1 MRIKFTKDLRGR
13 VLNQDISPINI
24 TLESLLQRLDS
35 ISWNYSS
42 LSIYAKRVC
51 DAYKLN
57 RIFEQLK
64 KVDMQQR
71 IIIIRENILSL
82 YGGEIGD
89 NCLAIYLFVYCINK
103 YSDKTFLE
111 AVKKFYEEVEIIKST
126 NQINTIINIGKADG
140 IFLEILD
147 DKGKLIDLPFMNK
160 WMYACIDKIFSK
172 LIEETE
178 DEELIRDRFLIY
190 NRISNKQ
197 VDFEN
202 NLERGIIK
210 QHKKVLLIYKVNGI
224 NEEITLKYLKR
235 RLDIQLN
242 IKYANRSCIMR
253 ELFPIIENITCL
265 GDFTIF
271 RFDFKH
277 FFESVEAR
285 KIFDEYVMNT
295 NLRRYEKDLLKR
307 LTELYKYCFAGIPT
321 SNAFIEIVA
330 NRFDQIL
337 KSKLWDRGLCFY
349 SRYVDDGIMVF
360 NEFVDKTHIQNML
373 NEAICEVFN
382 MPSVK
387 LNADKTCYLTKYPG
401 DLKFDYLGYQFEKSR
416 RGNKVIF
423 LFGIADSKI
432 SRYQNKLDSIIK
444 KYTKD
449 NNIELFRHRILYYIS
464 RTVFYTN
471 TNSRY
476 STVGKWDVSGIIENY
491 GLLRKYIVNKSR
503 LIRATQVFLFNGVYN
518 GCARAGLINKKT
530 PYFLRGK
537 GKDVYSIAYGLQKN
551 KTIIFHPNIGW
562 SSEYLKKQITR
573 LDSEMDLNKKSYRE
587 LSKIY
592 CTILRL

>member
-387 LNADKTCYLTKYPG
+387 LNADKTCYLTKYTG

-416 RGNKVIF
+416 RGNNVIF

>member
-1 MRIKFTKDLRGR
+1 MGIKFTKDLRGR

-51 DAYKLN
+51 DAYKLSK
-57 RIFEQLK
+57 IFEQLK
-64 KVDMQQR
+64 NSDMQQR
-71 IIIIRENILSL
+71 VTIIRENILFL

-89 NCLAIYLFVYCINK
+89 NCLAIYLFAYCVNR
-103 YSDKTFLE
+103 YSDKTFSE
-111 AVKKFYEEVEIIKST
+111 AVRKFYEETEIIKNT
-126 NQINTIINIGKADG
+126 NQINTIINIGKTDG

-147 DKGKLIDLPFMNK
+147 NKGKIIDFPFMNK
-160 WMYACIDKIFSK
+160 WMYAYIDKVFNK
-172 LIEETE
+172 LIEDTE
-178 DEELIRDRFLIY
+178 DKELIRDRFLVY
-190 NRISNKQ
+190 NRIKNKQ

-202 NLERGIIK
+202 NIEKGIIK
-210 QHKKVLLIYKVNGI
+210 QQKKARLIYKINGT
-224 NEEITLKYLKR
+224 NEEIALKYLKR
-235 RLDIQLN
+235 RLDIELN

-253 ELFPIIENITCL
+253 ELFPIIENITCF

-285 KIFDEYVMNT
+285 KIFDEFVVNT
-295 NLRRYEKDLLKR
+295 NLRRYEKDLLKK
-307 LTELYKYCFAGIPT
+307 LTELYKYCFAGLPT
-321 SNAFIEIVA
+321 SNAFIEVVA
-330 NRFDQIL
+330 NRFDQVL

-349 SRYVDDGIMVF
+349 SRYVDDGILVF
-360 NEFVDKTHIQNML
+360 NEFVDETYIQKML
-373 NEAICEVFN
+373 NYAIREVFN

-387 LNADKTCYLTKYPG
+387 LNDDKTCYLTKYTG
-401 DLKFDYLGYQFEKSR
+401 DLKFNYLGYQFEKSR

-423 LFGIADSKI
+423 LYGIADSKI
-432 SRYQNKLDSIIK
+432 SKYQNKLDAIIK
-444 KYTKD
+444 QYTKD

-464 RTVFYTN
+464 RAVFYTN

-476 STVGKWDVSGIIENY
+476 SILGKWDVSGIIENY

-503 LIRATQVFLFNGVYN
+503 LIRTTQVFLLNGVYD
-518 GCARAGLINKKT
+518 GCARAGLINKKV

-573 LDSEMDLNKKSYRE
+573 LAPEMELNKKSYRE

-592 CTILRL
+592 CDILRL

>member
-1 MRIKFTKDLRGR
+1 M
-13 VLNQDISPINI
+13 NQDISPINI

-387 LNADKTCYLTKYPG
+387 LNADKTCYLTKYTG

>member
-1 MRIKFTKDLRGR
+1 MRIKFAKDLRGR

-51 DAYKLN
+51 DAYKLS

-64 KVDMQQR
+64 NVDMQQR

-103 YSDKTFLE
+103 YSDKTSLE
-111 AVKKFYEEVEIIKST
+111 AVKKFYEEAEIIKNT

-160 WMYACIDKIFSK
+160 WMYAYIDKVFSK

-202 NLERGIIK
+202 NLEKGIIK
-210 QHKKVLLIYKVNGI
+210 QQKKVRLIYKVNGI

-271 RFDFKH
+271 KFDFKH

-285 KIFDEYVMNT
+285 KIFDEYVANT

-321 SNAFIEIVA
+321 SNAFIEVVA

-337 KSKLWDRGLCFY
+337 KSKLRDRGLCFY

-360 NEFVDKTHIQNML
+360 NEFVDKTYIQNML

-387 LNADKTCYLTKYPG
+387 LNADKTCYLTKYTG
-401 DLKFDYLGYQFEKSR
+401 DLKFNYLGYQFEKSR
-416 RGNKVIF
+416 RGDKVIF

-432 SRYQNKLDSIIK
+432 SKYQNRLDSIIK
-444 KYTKD
+444 QYTKD

-491 GLLRKYIVNKSR
+491 GLLRKYIVNKNR
-503 LIRATQVFLFNGVYN
+503 LIRTTQFFYLME
-518 GCARAGLINKKT
+518 CT
-530 PYFLRGK
+530 M
-537 GKDVYSIAYGLQKN
+537 DVQE
-551 KTIIFHPNIGW
+551 PV
-562 SSEYLKKQITR
+562 
-573 LDSEMDLNKKSYRE
+573 
-587 LSKIY
+587 
-592 CTILRL
+592 

>member
-13 VLNQDISPINI
+13 VLAQDIAPINI

-35 ISWNYSS
+35 ISWNYNG
-42 LSIYAKRVC
+42 LSPYAKRVFN
-51 DAYKLN
+51 AYKLSKVS
-57 RIFEQLK
+57 EQLRNA
-64 KVDMQQR
+64 DIQQK
-71 IIIIRENILSL
+71 IIIIRKNILSL
-82 YGGEIGD
+82 YGGEVGD
-89 NCLAIYLFVYCINK
+89 NCLSIYLLAYCVNK
-103 YSDKTFLE
+103 YSDKSFSE
-111 AVKKFYEEVEIIKST
+111 AVKKFYEEEEIVKKT
-126 NQINTIINIGKADG
+126 YQINTIVNIGKSDG
-140 IFLEILD
+140 IFLDILD
-147 DKGKLIDLPFMNK
+147 DKGRIIDLSFMNK
-160 WMYACIDKIFSK
+160 WLYTCIDKVFSK
-172 LIEETE
+172 LIEDTE

-190 NRISNKQ
+190 NRIRNNQ
-197 VDFEN
+197 VDFQN
-202 NLERGIIK
+202 NLEKGIIK
-210 QHKKVLLIYKVNGI
+210 QQKKARLIYKVNST
-224 NEEITLKYLKR
+224 NEEIALKYLKR
-235 RLDIQLN
+235 RLDIELN
-242 IKYANRSCIMR
+242 IKYANRNCIMR

-285 KIFDEYVMNT
+285 KIFNEYVVDT
-295 NLRRYEKDLLKR
+295 NLRRYEKDLLKQ
-307 LTELYKYCFAGIPT
+307 LTELYKYCFAGLPT

-330 NRFDQIL
+330 NRFDQVL
-337 KSKLWDRGLCFY
+337 KSKFGDKGLCFY
-349 SRYVDDGIMVF
+349 SRYVDDGILVF
-360 NEFVDKTHIQNML
+360 NEFVDKTYIQKVL
-373 NEAICEVFN
+373 DDAIREVFN
-382 MPSVK
+382 MPSVR
-387 LNADKTCYLTKYPG
+387 LNTDKTCYLTKYTG
-401 DLKFDYLGYQFEKSR
+401 DLKFNYLGYQFEKNG
-416 RGNKVIF
+416 RGNKVNF

-432 SRYQNKLDSIIK
+432 KKYQNQLDCIIK
-444 KYTKD
+444 QYIKD

-476 STVGKWDVSGIIENY
+476 STLGKWDVSGIIENY

-503 LIRATQVFLFNGVYN
+503 LIRTTQVFLFNGVYN
-518 GCARAGLINKKT
+518 GCARAGLINKKI
-530 PYFLRGK
+530 PYFLREK

-573 LDSEMDLNKKSYRE
+573 LAPEMDLKKKSYRE

>member
-349 SRYVDDGIMVF
+349 SRYVDDGIIVF

-387 LNADKTCYLTKYPG
+387 LNADKTCYLTKYTG

-518 GCARAGLINKKT
+518 GCARASLINKKT